1 MFSFVGET
9 KTIIASMSLNE
20 IKKKNSRNCYCCLN
34 WTKDTKIYIFF
45 NATETV
51 PALRMR
57 IFLHLLKLLIFFPIS
72 WNTMLPRMMRTENNK
87 KAHFHAIQTV
97 TV

>member
-20 IKKKNSRNCYCCLN
+20 IKTQGLRRQNYC
-34 WTKDTKIYIFF
+34 F

-51 PALRMR
+51 PALRIR
-57 IFLHLLKLLIFFPIS
+57 IFTTFKIANIFPIS
-72 WNTMLPRMMRTENNK
+72 WNTMLPCMMRTENNK
-87 KAHFHAIQTV
+87 KAHFHDIQTV